1 LQAAIYPG
9 GNLAWWRLF
18 DEYGKLNGY
27 STVGNN
33 ASQLRLKT
41 STNLEDDKDDL
52 LGWIDLHPIDQNRII
67 WKIDPQTVPAM
78 TLSPINAIIDPQ
90 AKGPNYGLAPPAIG
104 QRYLLLNAPSN
115 VSESWGN
122 LVAEAND
129 IIEFDGHIWQVKFSA
144 RANTDIKQML
154 TNLFTGKIY
163 QWSGSDW
170 GLYVDQ
176 MYYPGNW
183 RLAL

>member
-1 LQAAIYPG
+1 
-9 GNLAWWRLF
+9 LF

-41 STNLEDDKDDL
+41 SADLEDDKDDL

-67 WKIDPQTVPAM
+67 WKIDPQTVPEM

-115 VSESWGN
+115 VSESWGT

-129 IIEFDGHIWQVKFSA
+129 IIEFDGHVWQVKFSA
-144 RANTDIKQML
+144 SANTDIKQML